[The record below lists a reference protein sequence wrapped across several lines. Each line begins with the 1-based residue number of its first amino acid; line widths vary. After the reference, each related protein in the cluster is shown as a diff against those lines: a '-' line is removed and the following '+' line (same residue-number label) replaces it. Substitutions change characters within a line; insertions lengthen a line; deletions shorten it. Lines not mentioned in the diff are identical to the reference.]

1 MIVLDTHTMI
11 WAVQDDP
18 RLGRQ
23 ARHLLEKAVD
33 DGILV
38 PAICAW
44 ETALLVSRG
53 QVDLELETEGWMRRV
68 LSRPG
73 YKFAPLEP
81 EIAIASV
88 ALDWGHKDPADRM
101 IVATAQHWCAPLMTA
116 DREIKRYASRADL
129 EVIDAAL

>member
-18 RLGRQ
+18 KLGRR

-68 LSRPG
+68 
-73 YKFAPLEP
+73 
-81 EIAIASV
+81 
-88 ALDWGHKDPADRM
+88 
-101 IVATAQHWCAPLMTA
+101 
-116 DREIKRYASRADL
+116 
-129 EVIDAAL
+129 